1 MTVAKEDA
9 ERIQTSFLNAN
20 EKKVLVWLAER
31 QPNWM
36 TSDILTWIGTLVD
49 TFVLWMLS
57 DHVFTD
63 GFWGEYIVSPVISFQ
78 CAVAV
83 NYVIS
88 YFFVWKDRTR
98 DRPDASVGRLGRTL
112 LQTVSEI
119 QPDQFDRLSAQT
131 WSSAARREVYRMG
144 CGRLQ
149 PYRYA
154 FLGNTELHNRQPAH
168 LQEKMSRPFFI
179 AVLSSG
185 LSVPDR

>member
-1 MTVAKEDA
+1 MTVVKEDA

-49 TFVLWMLS
+49 TFVLWILS

-83 NYVIS
+83 NYVIL

-98 DRPDASVGRLGRTL
+98 DRPDASVGRFFRLYLKYNLTNSTVFLLRLGL
-112 LQTVSEI
+112 LLLVE
-119 QPDQFDRLSAQT
+119 RLTGWDVVVCNLTAMLFS
-131 WSSAARREVYRMG
+131 G
-144 CGRLQ
+144 IL
-149 PYRYA
+149 
-154 FLGNTELHNRQPAH
+154 N
-168 LQEKMSRPFFI
+168 FI
-179 AVLSSG
+179 IDNL
-185 LSVPDR
+185 LIFRKR

>member
-1 MTVAKEDA
+1 MTVVKEDA

-83 NYVIS
+83 NYVIL

-98 DRPDASVGRLGRTL
+98 DGPDASVGRFFRLYLKYNLTNSTVFLLRLGL
-112 LQTVSEI
+112 LLLVERFTGWDVVICNLTAMLFSGI
-119 QPDQFDRLSAQT
+119 L
-131 WSSAARREVYRMG
+131 
-144 CGRLQ
+144 
-149 PYRYA
+149 
-154 FLGNTELHNRQPAH
+154 N
-168 LQEKMSRPFFI
+168 FI
-179 AVLSSG
+179 IDNL
-185 LSVPDR
+185 LIFRKR

>member
-49 TFVLWMLS
+49 TFVLWILS

-98 DRPDASVGRLGRTL
+98 DGPDASVGRFFRLYLKYNLTNSTVFLLRLGL
-112 LQTVSEI
+112 LLLVE
-119 QPDQFDRLSAQT
+119 RLTGWDVVVCNLTAMLFS
-131 WSSAARREVYRMG
+131 G
-144 CGRLQ
+144 IL
-149 PYRYA
+149 
-154 FLGNTELHNRQPAH
+154 N
-168 LQEKMSRPFFI
+168 FI
-179 AVLSSG
+179 IDNL
-185 LSVPDR
+185 LIFRKR

>member
-49 TFVLWMLS
+49 TFVLWILS

-98 DRPDASVGRLGRTL
+98 DRPDASVGRFFRLYLKYNLTNSTVFLLRLGL
-112 LQTVSEI
+112 LLLVERFTGWDVVICNLTAMLFSGI
-119 QPDQFDRLSAQT
+119 L
-131 WSSAARREVYRMG
+131 
-144 CGRLQ
+144 
-149 PYRYA
+149 
-154 FLGNTELHNRQPAH
+154 N
-168 LQEKMSRPFFI
+168 FI
-179 AVLSSG
+179 IDNL
-185 LSVPDR
+185 LIFRKR